1 MEKQNVRLRGILE
14 NIFLK
19 RAAKYASKHDI
30 FDIYDNKWWLAL
42 GSQEAC
48 H

>member
-19 RAAKYASKHDI
+19 RAAEYASKLDT
-30 FDIYDNKWWLAL
+30 FDIYD
-42 GSQEAC
+42 SE
-48 H
+48 